1 MMALYIANGLRTIM
15 IDDKNKIYTHNVL
28 HVPVY
33 TVIVVYS
40 VLYVQRGSL
49 LYCLYLYGCTVYILY
64 ELEQKEN
71 PSGNYQKFRIIHIK
85 HYIPL
90 LQYIQVHVVHC
101 VCISYF
107 YHLS

>member
-15 IDDKNKIYTHNVL
+15 IDDKNKIYTHNIL

-71 PSGNYQKFRIIHIK
+71 PSGNYQKFRIMVFIA
-85 HYIPL
+85 
-90 LQYIQVHVVHC
+90 
-101 VCISYF
+101 
-107 YHLS
+107 YHLRGQSFMKKMEKKDLRN